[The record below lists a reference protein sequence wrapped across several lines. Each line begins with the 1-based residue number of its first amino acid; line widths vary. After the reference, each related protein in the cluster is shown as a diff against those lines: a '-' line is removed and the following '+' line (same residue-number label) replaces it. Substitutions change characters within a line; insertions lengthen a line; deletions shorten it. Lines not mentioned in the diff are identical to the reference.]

1 VSALHQQVRRTIR
14 RHRLFPPGA
23 AVVVGVSGGSDSV
36 ALTHVLLDLS
46 EHGEFR
52 VVSLAHLNHRLRA
65 SAERDEQFCRDL
77 AVRVGLPLSVEHA
90 DVLEYA
96 RSERLSIED
105 AARRLRYDFLE
116 RAASRTAADR
126 IAVGHTRDDQ
136 AETFLLKLI
145 RGAGPAGLG
154 GVYPRKGRVVRPL
167 LDVTRTDLRRYL
179 ESKGIV
185 WVEDESNLD
194 LENPRNRVRHRV
206 LPELERA
213 AGGSVTASIA
223 RAADLSREDAMWL
236 DDLGLALYEEI
247 AVETAGGLELDAARL
262 AAAPIPIIRRVI
274 LKALRVLAGEREVG
288 LEHVMAAGEVLAGS
302 CRGASVPGGRVELRR
317 GNLALSRQDAGP
329 GAPFTGS

>member
-1 VSALHQQVRRTIR
+1 MSALHQQVRRTIR

-36 ALTHVLLDLS
+36 ALTHVLLNLS

-77 AVRVGLPLSVEHA
+77 AGRVGLPLAVEHA

-116 RAASRTAADR
+116 RAASRTSADR

-154 GVYPRKGRVVRPL
+154 GVYPRKRSHRPA
-167 LDVTRTDLRRYL
+167 
-179 ESKGIV
+179 
-185 WVEDESNLD
+185 
-194 LENPRNRVRHRV
+194 
-206 LPELERA
+206 A
-213 AGGSVTASIA
+213 AGRHEGRPSAVSRIERPRVGRGRDQPRSGEPEEP
-223 RAADLSREDAMWL
+223 RAGIW
-236 DDLGLALYEEI
+236 
-247 AVETAGGLELDAARL
+247 
-262 AAAPIPIIRRVI
+262 
-274 LKALRVLAGEREVG
+274 
-288 LEHVMAAGEVLAGS
+288 
-302 CRGASVPGGRVELRR
+302 
-317 GNLALSRQDAGP
+317 
-329 GAPFTGS
+329 